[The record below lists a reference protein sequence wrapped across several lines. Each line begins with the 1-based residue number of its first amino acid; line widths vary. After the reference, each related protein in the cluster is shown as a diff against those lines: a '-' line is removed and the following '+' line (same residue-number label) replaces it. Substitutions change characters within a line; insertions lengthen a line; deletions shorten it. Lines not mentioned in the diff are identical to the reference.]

1 MAGTPRLFSVNAV
14 MSLLSRFAA
23 RSALIHV
30 SEALVSKRQHKCK
43 ISAQLGSH
51 IWIHDVFDL
60 KISDTFVENIE
71 EYICPG
77 QRVQVNL

>member
-30 SEALVSKRQHKCK
+30 SEALVSRLVL
-43 ISAQLGSH
+43 SLG
-51 IWIHDVFDL
+51 V
-60 KISDTFVENIE
+60 TF
-71 EYICPG
+71 G
-77 QRVQVNL
+77 FMMSLT